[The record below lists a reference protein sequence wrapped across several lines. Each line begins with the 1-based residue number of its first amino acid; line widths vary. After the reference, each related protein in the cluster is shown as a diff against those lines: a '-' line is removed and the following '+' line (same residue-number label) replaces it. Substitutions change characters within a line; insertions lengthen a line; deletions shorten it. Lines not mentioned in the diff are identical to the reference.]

1 MVCVC
6 GVCADLM
13 DCYLQNILW
22 NALQDHPD
30 KRCLVLK
37 HFHLYIMCAVP
48 ECDVVVAKQFASLAA
63 HKLNKN
69 IKCNAM
75 DHKPRILYHPD
86 LCFDLAQQ
94 NVRETDR
101 ETRTAAQ
108 ANKTWKQS
116 IAKKIF
122 FSPPSIRSEAGVTV
136 REGEEKKSDWRCP
149 PGENT
154 LYLTCHLLS
163 NFKCD
168 NK

>member
-1 MVCVC
+1 MIPFNVSLVCVC

-13 DCYLQNILW
+13 DCYLQNILL

-75 DHKPRILYHPD
+75 YHKPRILYHPD

-94 NVRETDR
+94 NVRETER

-122 FSPPSIRSEAGVTV
+122 SI
-136 REGEEKKSDWRCP
+136 K
-149 PGENT
+149 PGK
-154 LYLTCHLLS
+154 YS
-163 NFKCD
+163 Q
-168 NK
+168 

>member
-1 MVCVC
+1 ML
-6 GVCADLM
+6 G
-13 DCYLQNILW
+13 IETF
-22 NALQDHPD
+22 P
-30 KRCLVLK
+30 
-37 HFHLYIMCAVP
+37 LYIMCAVP

-75 DHKPRILYHPD
+75 DHNPRIHPD

-122 FSPPSIRSEAGVTV
+122 SGKVFSPPSIRSEVGVTV

-154 LYLTCHLLS
+154 YHTYYHTWW
-163 NFKCD
+163 
-168 NK
+168 

>member
-1 MVCVC
+1 M
-6 GVCADLM
+6 
-13 DCYLQNILW
+13 Y
-22 NALQDHPD
+22 
-30 KRCLVLK
+30 
-37 HFHLYIMCAVP
+37 
-48 ECDVVVAKQFASLAA
+48 
-63 HKLNKN
+63 
-69 IKCNAM
+69 
-75 DHKPRILYHPD
+75 HKPRILYHPD

-94 NVRETDR
+94 NVRETER

-122 FSPPSIRSEAGVTV
+122 SRKVFSPPSIRSEAGVTV